1 MAAKPALVGS
11 QPIDLLLLLSLLS
24 LLLSTVSQKMRQLWQ
39 AVVTTSNKHEF
50 ILIILGKE
58 H

>member
-39 AVVTTSNKHEF
+39 AVVTTSTNSF
-50 ILIILGKE
+50 
-58 H
+58 